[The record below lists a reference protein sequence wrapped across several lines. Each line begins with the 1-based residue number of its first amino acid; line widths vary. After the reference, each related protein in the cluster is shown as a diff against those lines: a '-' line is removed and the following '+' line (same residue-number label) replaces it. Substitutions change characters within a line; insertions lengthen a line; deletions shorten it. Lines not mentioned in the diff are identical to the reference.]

1 MPGRMDRE
9 IEEILERSE
18 AVLPPQPRKPRK
30 GRRQDS
36 SRLSRPGWT
45 RLRSSFS
52 PGRVFLAGGALLLTA
67 LILNVAGAGSWAFL
81 FWPGLILFVFAY
93 ALFFVRSSSPPEL
106 HWRGRPVDYGR
117 PPSLWARLR
126 RWLRS

>member
-9 IEEILERSE
+9 IEEILARSE
-18 AVLPPQPRKPRK
+18 EVLTSQSRKPRK
-30 GRRQDS
+30 SRRQGS
-36 SRLSRPGWT
+36 SRWSLPGWT
-45 RLRSSFS
+45 TLGGSFS

-67 LILNVAGAGSWAFL
+67 LILNVAGVGSWAFL

-93 ALFFVRSSSPPEL
+93 ALFFVRSGSSPEL
-106 HWRGRPVDYGR
+106 HWRGRPVDYGG
-117 PPSLWARLR
+117 PPSLWQRLR

>member
-18 AVLPPQPRKPRK
+18 AVLASESRKPRK
-30 GRRQDS
+30 SRKEGS
-36 SRLSRPGWT
+36 SRWSRPGWT
-45 RLRSSFS
+45 RLGDTFS
-52 PGRVFLAGGALLLTA
+52 PGRIFLAGGALLLTA
-67 LILNVAGAGSWAFL
+67 LVLNVAGAGPVAFF

-93 ALFFVRSSSPPEL
+93 ALFFRRSKSTPEL

-117 PPSLWARLR
+117 PPSLWMRLR
-126 RWLRS
+126 RWMQS

>member
-9 IEEILERSE
+9 IEEILARSE
-18 AVLPPQPRKPRK
+18 EVATSQSRKPRK
-30 GRRQDS
+30 SQRRGASRWSLPGRTM
-36 SRLSRPGWT
+36 LG
-45 RLRSSFS
+45 SSFS
-52 PGRVFLAGGALLLTA
+52 PGRVFLVGGALLLTA
-67 LILNVAGAGSWAFL
+67 LILNVAGMGAWAFL

-93 ALFFVRSSSPPEL
+93 ALFFVRSGSTPEL

-117 PPSLWARLR
+117 PPSLWQRLR